1 MMDRTKL
8 QRWLFV
14 AEMDGVFDVYLEGV
28 VEDPDRGKEPY
39 YDRVAAGFATRADAE
54 RFIAEVDP
62 SFFDRLA
69 AAWLE
74 ATSCGEAPP

>member
-1 MMDRTKL
+1 MMDLDNMR
-8 QRWLFV
+8 QWLFV
-14 AEMDGVFDVYLEGV
+14 AEMDGPFEVYLEGV

-39 YDRVAAGFATRADAE
+39 YDRIAAGFATRADAE
-54 RFIAEVDP
+54 RFIAEVDS

-74 ATSCGEAPP
+74 ATSCGDAPP